1 MTDNTPPAVMG
12 AEAFM
17 ATAKPSTASHS
28 GNDAVA
34 VRIAAELRDIVR
46 DAAMNAPRQVQR
58 HLGPSELGVECDRQV
73 VHKLTGQPD
82 TNHVVDPWP
91 SIVGTAI
98 HAWLDTTFT
107 NAQPPGRWLPERKVA
122 PTDEHPGTA
131 DLYDARNFRVIDHK
145 GLAIDTPVPTPDGW
159 SLVGDLQVG
168 DMVFGSD
175 GSPCT
180 VTNTYPYQERV
191 CYRVRFTD
199 GTELVVDDVQE
210 FVWTLSD
217 SGREVTASAAES
229 VGMVW
234 SSRKRAQR
242 NLRLYNSDALVLPE
256 RQLPVEP
263 YVLGCWLGD
272 GSIHG
277 GVITQPHDVE
287 LFEHIEQQGYVV
299 GPPIGARG
307 VSRTVYGLASD
318 LRRAGI
324 LHRDTN
330 WPHSHGR
337 LTGTKRIPTG
347 YLRASHAQRLA
358 LLQGLMDTDGT
369 WNRARKQAVFITTDA
384 ALARQV
390 QELVA
395 TLGWNAHINSQR
407 ASGFGVDTTVYHVA
421 YSPFGANPFRLT
433 RKARQVRLEGSRR
446 ARYRLVEYIEPVPTV
461 TTRCIDVDSPDHLYL
476 AGRDFLPV
484 HNCLGSS
491 THDKLRTQ
499 GPPRHYFVQLLLYAL
514 GYIRAGFRVD
524 SIAIAA
530 WPRTGSSLAG
540 LYVWHHVITADD
552 WRLVEEVLA
561 DTKRRKDYA
570 ALVDGGHITMNQVPR
585 TPSSAC
591 YHCPAYRPEAGR
603 DGGPGCPGTVT
614 STGPKPPTMAGQA
627 VPGRVP
633 DAPLPNCDLFHLD
646 TLQAIRAKVVLHPAT
661 GPHPGPHPG
670 ARPQGP
676 KGQEGGSP

>member
-1 MTDNTPPAVMG
+1 
-12 AEAFM
+12 M
-17 ATAKPSTASHS
+17 ASHKPKESASHS
-28 GNDAVA
+28 GNDNTAVGIA
-34 VRIAAELRDIVR
+34 SELRELVRTAAER
-46 DAAMNAPRQVQR
+46 APRQVQV

-73 VHKLTGQPD
+73 VHKLLQLPD

-91 SIVGTAI
+91 SIVGTAV
-98 HAWLDTTFT
+98 HAWMADTFT
-107 NAQPPGRWLPERKVA
+107 AADPERWLAERRVT
-122 PTDEHPGTA
+122 PLDEHPGTA
-131 DLYDARNFRVIDHK
+131 DLYDVKNQRVLDHK

-159 SLVGDLQVG
+159 TLVGDLQVG
-168 DMVFGSD
+168 DTVFGSD
-175 GSPCT
+175 GAPRT

-229 VGMVW
+229 VGLVR

-242 NLRLYNSDALVLPE
+242 NLRLYNSGALVLPE

-287 LFEHIEQQGYVV
+287 LFERIEQQGYVV

-307 VSRTVYGLASD
+307 VSRTVYGLTSD

-324 LHRDTN
+324 LHRDTD
-330 WPHSHGR
+330 WPRSHGR
-337 LTGTKRIPTG
+337 LTGTKRIPTD

-384 ALARQV
+384 LLARQV

-395 TLGWNAHINSQR
+395 TLGWNAHINPQR
-407 ASGFGVDTTVYHVA
+407 ASGFGVDTTVYHVS

-433 RKARQVRLEGSRR
+433 RKARRVRPEGSRR
-446 ARYRLVEYIEPVPTV
+446 ARYRLVESIEPVPTV

-476 AGRDFLPV
+476 ATHAMLPV

-491 THDKLRTQ
+491 THEKLRSE
-499 GPPRHYFVQLLLYAL
+499 GPPRHYYVQLLLYAL
-514 GYIRAGFRVD
+514 GYIRAGYPVQ
-524 SIAIAA
+524 SVAIVA

-540 LYVWHHVITADD
+540 LYVWHHAITQED
-552 WRLVEEVLA
+552 WELVATVMAE
-561 DTKRRKDYA
+561 TKRRKDYA
-570 ALVDGGHITMNQVPR
+570 ALVQAGLLRMEQVPR
-585 TPSSAC
+585 VPSDEC
-591 YHCPAYRPEAGR
+591 YFCPAYRPEASR
-603 DGGPGCPGTVT
+603 DGGPGCPGQT
-614 STGPKPPTMAGQA
+614 STSAF
-627 VPGRVP
+627 R
-633 DAPLPNCDLFHLD
+633 
-646 TLQAIRAKVVLHPAT
+646 
-661 GPHPGPHPG
+661 
-670 ARPQGP
+670 
-676 KGQEGGSP
+676 

>member
-1 MTDNTPPAVMG
+1 
-12 AEAFM
+12 M
-17 ATAKPSTASHS
+17 ATASTDPQRTGQHS

-34 VRIAAELRDIVR
+34 VAIAAELRTIVKN
-46 DAAMNAPRQVQR
+46 AAENAPRQVQR

-73 VHKLTGQPD
+73 VHKLLDLPT
-82 TNHVVDPWP
+82 TNHVSDPWP
-91 SIVGTAI
+91 SIVGTAV
-98 HAWLDTTFT
+98 HAWLADAFT
-107 NAQPPGRWLPERKVA
+107 ATDPARWMAENKVT
-122 PTDEHPGTA
+122 PHPEHPGTA
-131 DLYDARNFRVIDHK
+131 DLYDVQNRRVLDHK

-159 SLVGDLQVG
+159 TLVGDLQVG
-168 DMVFGSD
+168 DTVFGSD
-175 GSPCT
+175 GAPRT

-242 NLRLYNSDALVLPE
+242 NLRLYNSGALVLPE

-307 VSRTVYGLASD
+307 VSRTVYGLAPD

-324 LHRDTN
+324 LRRDTD

-337 LTGTKRIPTG
+337 LTGTKHIPTD

-384 ALARQV
+384 PLARQV

-395 TLGWNAHINSQR
+395 TLGWNAHINPQR
-407 ASGFGVDTTVYHVA
+407 VSGFGVDTTVYHVT
-421 YSPFGANPFRLT
+421 YSPFGANPFRLA

-446 ARYRLVEYIEPVPTV
+446 ARYRLVESIEPVPTV

-476 AGRDFLPV
+476 ATHAMIPV
-484 HNCLGSS
+484 HNCLGTS
-491 THDKLRTQ
+491 THNKVRTQ
-499 GPPRHYFVQLLLYAL
+499 GPGRAYYVQLLLYAL
-514 GYIRAGFRVD
+514 GYIRAGYPVE
-524 SIAIAA
+524 SVALVA
-530 WPRTGSSLAG
+530 WPRTGSSLAE
-540 LYVWHHVITADD
+540 LYVWHHAITPED
-552 WRLVEEVLA
+552 WQLVSDVL
-561 DTKRRKDYA
+561 DQTKVRKDMA
-570 ALVDGGHITMNQVPR
+570 ALVRAGALTMDQVPR
-585 TPSSAC
+585 SPSGDEC
-591 YHCPAYRPEAGR
+591 YFCPAYRPESAK
-603 DGGPGCPGTVT
+603 DGGPGCPGTT
-614 STGPKPPTMAGQA
+614 A
-627 VPGRVP
+627 
-633 DAPLPNCDLFHLD
+633 
-646 TLQAIRAKVVLHPAT
+646 
-661 GPHPGPHPG
+661 
-670 ARPQGP
+670 
-676 KGQEGGSP
+676 